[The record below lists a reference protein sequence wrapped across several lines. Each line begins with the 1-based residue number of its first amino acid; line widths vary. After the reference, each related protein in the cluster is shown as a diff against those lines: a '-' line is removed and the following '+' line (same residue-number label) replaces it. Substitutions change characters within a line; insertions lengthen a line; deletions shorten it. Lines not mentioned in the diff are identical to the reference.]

1 MTADRTR
8 GVVIYAVAAALLLA
22 GGFWWFAAAPAGP
35 ENPLLSQWQATAVEL
50 LPDDAQEAGGG
61 MLTLDAG
68 ADQVIESEVGT
79 GGFVVAVVCVGR
91 EGSLLR
97 VSLGEPGT
105 DSGRGLRCSGAGA
118 QETFSVSAAGSLNLR
133 VSVNEVGPVVFR
145 YSVIPTQ
152 NN

>member
-22 GGFWWFAAAPAGP
+22 GGFWWFSAAPAGP
-35 ENPLLSQWQATAVEL
+35 ENPLLAQWQATAVEL
-50 LPDDAQEAGGG
+50 LPDEGQEAGGG
-61 MLTLDAG
+61 MVTLEAG
-68 ADQVIESEVGT
+68 ADRVIESDVGT
-79 GGFVVAVVCVGR
+79 GGFVVALVCVGR

-105 DSGRGLRCSGAGA
+105 DTGRGLRCSSDGA

-133 VSVNEVGPVVFR
+133 VSVNDAGPVVFR
-145 YSVIPTQ
+145 YSVLPTQ
-152 NN
+152 TN